1 MQRSSLVYERV
12 TTSHKRYTKGV
23 SNMSK
28 MISKKGK
35 GLDLETEPPLPPNLV
50 EFPPGGGL
58 TRILSRFVFVS
69 LAQRNQ
75 VETARLNPALRK
87 CVMIAKR
94 G

>member
-1 MQRSSLVYERV
+1 M
-12 TTSHKRYTKGV
+12 V
-23 SNMSK
+23 SE
-28 MISKKGK
+28 KGK
-35 GLDLETEPPLPPNLV
+35 GLDLETKPPLPQILLSSPR
-50 EFPPGGGL
+50 GGL

-75 VETARLNPALRK
+75 VETARLTPALRK